1 MRLTS
6 VTAADSETTA
16 TTLPITAN
24 VIFVM
29 IDYKLL
35 GRWCFNVTGNKA
47 GNTTIKKKKVYVLEN
62 CPKDLVG
69 LVKLRREST

>member
-1 MRLTS
+1 MWLTP
-6 VTAADSETTA
+6 VTTADSETIS

-29 IDYKLL
+29 IDYKLI
-35 GRWCFNVTGNKA
+35 GRWCFNVTGNKG
-47 GNTTIKKKKVYVLEN
+47 GNTTIKKKVYVLEN
-62 CPKDLVG
+62 CPKDLVC